1 VSAGVRT
8 PSIDRSV
15 FLRRLVLAEILAPRG
30 EGPLALRQPL
40 RPKLEQPRETQEP
53 EREP

>member
-1 VSAGVRT
+1 MRSDGQKPRM
-8 PSIDRSV
+8 DRSV

-30 EGPLALRQPL
+30 EGPLALREPM
-40 RPKLEQPRETQEP
+40 RVRLEAPPDVAEP